1 MNKNDLDKLYV
12 CESNGILTS
21 RSLTENGIHRGIL
34 QKLVEEGEYYRVAR
48 GVYVKTDEWE
58 DEFYIL
64 QQRYRKG
71 IFSHDTSLYLNGYS
85 DGIPQTLHLTFQQG
99 YNAPAI
105 YNEKVTVSR
114 VSEKNFFLG
123 RCELKTPSG
132 NTVIAYDIE
141 RSICDLL
148 RGSNNDLQIIQPAIK
163 KYVVS
168 KDRDTNKLLAYA
180 RQLRVEPKIRK
191 YLEVLL

>member
-1 MNKNDLDKLYV
+1 MKNIDYDKLSV

-21 RSLTENGIHRGIL
+21 RSLTEKGIHRGIL

-48 GVYVKTDEWE
+48 GVYVKTDEWV

-105 YNEKVTVSR
+105 YNENVTVSR
-114 VSEKNFFLG
+114 VSDKNFPLG
-123 RCELKTPSG
+123 RSEIETPSG
-132 NTVIAYDIE
+132 NIVVAYDVE

-168 KDRDTNKLLAYA
+168 KDKDINKLLAYA